1 MRGKWRR
8 KKKTTITSTT
18 MAMMTTRVQA
28 YQDQDN
34 DNGSEHARTV
44 FRDTLALKTLFGDT
58 ALWL

>member
-28 YQDQDN
+28 DQEQDN

-44 FRDTLALKTLFGDT
+44 FGATLTPKTLFGDT